1 MLDISFI
8 ISCVWLQS
16 INRGFTPHSC
26 IIYNTIYPFHNPTSS
41 RSIPRNSTGY
51 EPGFAHS
58 FSNTFI
64 LQLQLHLQRF
74 SWFPRLPFA
83 PRVLRSIFSFKRKL
97 PCFNSFLS
105 ITVDKSCRHRM
116 HLHSKIPRFQVHS
129 LFPISVD
136 EIASLLPCFLAP
148 LLPCHRE
155 KKPYV
160 HTRSYY
166 HIWHSNLCTT
176 SGAEWELI
184 TLSKPHK
191 SGISEAI
198 SPSWKAWW
206 YFKIRIQS
214 PLLRQPYITWLQ
226 IWWYLNLETLHKER
240 NRHQNLPYSIAE

>member
-1 MLDISFI
+1 LNDHCQEHSDLDLYDFVWKLAAIFFSSCMLDISFI

-64 LQLQLHLQRF
+64 LQLQLHPQRF

-116 HLHSKIPRFQVHS
+116 HLFHENYFISSFLHSLVLS

-136 EIASLLPCFLAP
+136 EIASLLPCFLASMP
-148 LLPCHRE
+148 QRE
-155 KKPYV
+155 KVVRTHKKLLLYLAFKSLYNKWRRMG
-160 HTRSYY
+160 TD
-166 HIWHSNLCTT
+166 HS
-176 SGAEWELI
+176 
-184 TLSKPHK
+184 
-191 SGISEAI
+191 
-198 SPSWKAWW
+198 
-206 YFKIRIQS
+206 
-214 PLLRQPYITWLQ
+214 RQAPQ
-226 IWWYLNLETLHKER
+226 IWYIRSNISVVEGMMIF
-240 NRHQNLPYSIAE
+240 QD

>member
-26 IIYNTIYPFHNPTSS
+26 IIYNITYPFHNPTFSH
-41 RSIPRNSTGY
+41 SIPRTSTGY
-51 EPGFAHS
+51 KPGFAHS

-64 LQLQLHLQRF
+64 LQLQLHPQRF

-116 HLHSKIPRFQVHS
+116 HLFHENYFISSFLHSLILS

-155 KKPYV
+155 KKSYV
-160 HTRSYY
+160 RTRSYY
-166 HIWHSNLCTT
+166 HIWYSNLCATVAPNGNWSLPASITSISTVKRVSSEEYLCITMATT
-176 SGAEWELI
+176 YHMTSNGDV
-184 TLSKPHK
+184 
-191 SGISEAI
+191 
-198 SPSWKAWW
+198 
-206 YFKIRIQS
+206 
-214 PLLRQPYITWLQ
+214 
-226 IWWYLNLETLHKER
+226 
-240 NRHQNLPYSIAE
+240 